1 MRKDFFIFGGVNSLD
16 YGVLLD
22 GSGTTTAP
30 ERDVMT
36 VTIPGRSGDLLVD
49 AGRWKNTTVSYP
61 CTIAREFEGRFAAF
75 KQALLAE
82 GGYKRLED
90 TLHPDEY
97 RLAYL
102 AGPLEPETIPYN
114 RAGTFALDFGCK
126 PQRFLKSGE
135 DVLTVVSGGKLY
147 NPTGCAALPLIR
159 LTLTGDAKLNVGGVQ
174 MSVAGHT
181 GPMWIDCDLQDAYY
195 NNTNLNKYLTAPE
208 FPVLGAGATQVSWS
222 GGIDKCEVVPRV
234 EAVRGKERLKQS
246 RPSSGPAERKGCE
259 GK

>member
-135 DVLTVVSGGKLY
+135 DVLTVASGKKLY
-147 NPTGCAALPLIR
+147 NPTGCAALPLIL
-159 LTLTGDAKLNVGGVQ
+159 LTLTADAKLNVGGVQ
-174 MSVAGHT
+174 MGVAGYT

-222 GGIDKCEVVPRV
+222 GGIAKCEVVPRWW
-234 EAVRGKERLKQS
+234 RL
-246 RPSSGPAERKGCE
+246 
-259 GK
+259 

>member
-126 PQRFLKSGE
+126 PQRFFEVRRGRA
-135 DVLTVVSGGKLY
+135 DGGKRREAVQPYRLR
-147 NPTGCAALPLIR
+147 GAAAD
-159 LTLTGDAKLNVGGVQ
+159 TVDADRRRQAQRGRR
-174 MSVAGHT
+174 ADERCRHT

-222 GGIDKCEVVPRV
+222 GGIDKCEVVPRWW
-234 EAVRGKERLKQS
+234 RL
-246 RPSSGPAERKGCE
+246 
-259 GK
+259 

>member
-1 MRKDFFIFGGVNSLD
+1 
-16 YGVLLD
+16 
-22 GSGTTTAP
+22 
-30 ERDVMT
+30 MT

-174 MSVAGHT
+174 MSVARAHGADVDRLRSA
-181 GPMWIDCDLQDAYY
+181 GRLLQQHESEQVPDRAGV
-195 NNTNLNKYLTAPE
+195 P
-208 FPVLGAGATQVSWS
+208 GAGGRGNAGKLERRDRQVR
-222 GGIDKCEVVPRV
+222 GRAAVV

>member
-102 AGPLEPETIPYN
+102 AGPLEPDWT
-114 RAGTFALDFGCK
+114 ATFLSARSSTL
-126 PQRFLKSGE
+126 LMS
-135 DVLTVVSGGKLY
+135 S
-147 NPTGCAALPLIR
+147 LPASTR
-159 LTLTGDAKLNVGGVQ
+159 MACCV
-174 MSVAGHT
+174 
-181 GPMWIDCDLQDAYY
+181 
-195 NNTNLNKYLTAPE
+195 
-208 FPVLGAGATQVSWS
+208 
-222 GGIDKCEVVPRV
+222 
-234 EAVRGKERLKQS
+234 
-246 RPSSGPAERKGCE
+246 
-259 GK
+259 

>member
-90 TLHPDEY
+90 TLHPMNT
-97 RLAYL
+97 AW
-102 AGPLEPETIPYN
+102 
-114 RAGTFALDFGCK
+114 
-126 PQRFLKSGE
+126 
-135 DVLTVVSGGKLY
+135 
-147 NPTGCAALPLIR
+147 PTWRGR
-159 LTLTGDAKLNVGGVQ
+159 
-174 MSVAGHT
+174 
-181 GPMWIDCDLQDAYY
+181 
-195 NNTNLNKYLTAPE
+195 
-208 FPVLGAGATQVSWS
+208 WS
-222 GGIDKCEVVPRV
+222 R
-234 EAVRGKERLKQS
+234 
-246 RPSSGPAERKGCE
+246 RPSPTTAQGRLRWILAANHSDF
-259 GK
+259 

>member
-126 PQRFLKSGE
+126 PQRFLKSGK

-222 GGIDKCEVVPRV
+222 GGIDKCEVVPRWW
-234 EAVRGKERLKQS
+234 RL
-246 RPSSGPAERKGCE
+246 
-259 GK
+259 

>member
-1 MRKDFFIFGGVNSLD
+1 MAAQYPEELTCDMAETYHVLDWRALGLPLAATLAAGLRENSRTRMALAGAKVPTETLLLGQAADALQLLLWTKTKDAQHGRNRP
-16 YGVLLD
+16 
-22 GSGTTTAP
+22 AP
-30 ERDVMT
+30 
-36 VTIPGRSGDLLVD
+36 L
-49 AGRWKNTTVSYP
+49 
-61 CTIAREFEGRFAAF
+61 AAF

-222 GGIDKCEVVPRV
+222 GGIDKCEVVPRWW
-234 EAVRGKERLKQS
+234 RL
-246 RPSSGPAERKGCE
+246 
-259 GK
+259 

>member
-1 MRKDFFIFGGVNSLD
+1 MKKDFFIFGGVNSLD

-30 ERDVMT
+30 ERDVTT

-126 PQRFLKSGE
+126 PQQFLKSGE
-135 DVLTVVSGGKLY
+135 DALTVASGGKLY

-159 LTLTGDAKLNVGGVQ
+159 LTLTADAKLNVGGVQ
-174 MSVAGHT
+174 MSVAGYT

-208 FPVLGAGATQVSWS
+208 FPVLGPGATQVSWS
-222 GGIDKCEVVPRV
+222 GGIAKCEVVPRWW
-234 EAVRGKERLKQS
+234 RL
-246 RPSSGPAERKGCE
+246 
-259 GK
+259 

>member
-22 GSGTTTAP
+22 GSGTTAAP
-30 ERDVMT
+30 ERDVTT
-36 VTIPGRSGDLLVD
+36 VTIPGRNGDLLVD
-49 AGRWKNTTVSYP
+49 SGRWKNTTVSYP

-102 AGPLEPETIPYN
+102 AGPLAPETIPYN
-114 RAGTFALDFGCK
+114 RAGTFALDFSCK

-135 DVLTVVSGGKLY
+135 DTLTVASGGKLY
-147 NPTGCAALPLIR
+147 NPTGCAALPLIL

-174 MSVAGHT
+174 MGVAGYT
-181 GPMWIDCDLQDAYY
+181 GQMWIDCDLQDAYY

-208 FPVLGAGATQVSWS
+208 FPVLGAGATQISWS
-222 GGIDKCEVVPRV
+222 GGISKCEIVPRWW
-234 EAVRGKERLKQS
+234 RL
-246 RPSSGPAERKGCE
+246 
-259 GK
+259 

>member
-222 GGIDKCEVVPRV
+222 GGC
-234 EAVRGKERLKQS
+234 RG
-246 RPSSGPAERKGCE
+246 GGGCE
-259 GK
+259 GERAVKARPPLIRPCGAERM

>member
-30 ERDVMT
+30 ERDVTT

-135 DVLTVVSGGKLY
+135 DVLTVASGGKLY
-147 NPTGCAALPLIR
+147 NPTGCAALPLIL
-159 LTLTGDAKLNVGGVQ
+159 LTLTADAKLNVGGVQ
-174 MSVAGHT
+174 MSVAGYT

-222 GGIDKCEVVPRV
+222 GGIAKCEVMPRWW
-234 EAVRGKERLKQS
+234 RL
-246 RPSSGPAERKGCE
+246 
-259 GK
+259 

>member
-147 NPTGCAALPLIR
+147 NPTGAAADTVDADRRRQAQRGRRADERCRAHGADVDR
-159 LTLTGDAKLNVGGVQ
+159 LRSAGRLLQQHESEQVPDRAGV
-174 MSVAGHT
+174 
-181 GPMWIDCDLQDAYY
+181 P
-195 NNTNLNKYLTAPE
+195 
-208 FPVLGAGATQVSWS
+208 GAGGRGNAGKLERRDRQVR
-222 GGIDKCEVVPRV
+222 GRAAVV

>member
-1 MRKDFFIFGGVNSLD
+1 MKKDFFIFGGVNSLD

-30 ERDVMT
+30 ERDVTT
-36 VTIPGRSGDLLVD
+36 VTIPGRNGDLLVD

-61 CTIAREFEGRFAAF
+61 CTIAREFEGQFAAF
-75 KQALLAE
+75 KQVLLAE

-135 DVLTVVSGGKLY
+135 DVLTVASGGKLY
-147 NPTGCAALPLIR
+147 NPTGCAALPLIL

-174 MSVAGHT
+174 MGVAGHT
-181 GPMWIDCDLQDAYY
+181 GPMWIDCNLQDAYY

-222 GGIDKCEVVPRV
+222 GGISKCEVVPRWW
-234 EAVRGKERLKQS
+234 RL
-246 RPSSGPAERKGCE
+246 
-259 GK
+259 

>member
-30 ERDVMT
+30 ERDVTT

-135 DVLTVVSGGKLY
+135 DALTVASGGKLY
-147 NPTGCAALPLIR
+147 NPTGCTALPLIL
-159 LTLTGDAKLNVGGVQ
+159 LTLTADAKLNVGGVQ
-174 MSVAGHT
+174 MSVAGYT

-222 GGIDKCEVVPRV
+222 GGIAKCEVVPRWW
-234 EAVRGKERLKQS
+234 RL
-246 RPSSGPAERKGCE
+246 
-259 GK
+259 

>member
-97 RLAYL
+97 RL
-102 AGPLEPETIPYN
+102 PRSFPR
-114 RAGTFALDFGCK
+114 RA
-126 PQRFLKSGE
+126 PQS
-135 DVLTVVSGGKLY
+135 VSASF
-147 NPTGCAALPLIR
+147 CRMEILP
-159 LTLTGDAKLNVGGVQ
+159 
-174 MSVAGHT
+174 
-181 GPMWIDCDLQDAYY
+181 PMW
-195 NNTNLNKYLTAPE
+195 
-208 FPVLGAGATQVSWS
+208 S
-222 GGIDKCEVVPRV
+222 
-234 EAVRGKERLKQS
+234 
-246 RPSSGPAERKGCE
+246 
-259 GK
+259 

>member
-30 ERDVMT
+30 ERDVTT

-61 CTIAREFEGRFAAF
+61 CTIAREFEGRFLAF

-114 RAGTFALDFGCK
+114 RAGTFVLDFGCK

-135 DVLTVVSGGKLY
+135 DALTVASGGKLY
-147 NPTGCAALPLIR
+147 NPTGCAALPLIL

-174 MSVAGHT
+174 MSVAGYT
-181 GPMWIDCDLQDAYY
+181 GPMWIDCNLQDAYY

-208 FPVLGAGATQVSWS
+208 FPVLGAGATQISWS
-222 GGIDKCEVVPRV
+222 GGIAKCEVVPRWW
-234 EAVRGKERLKQS
+234 RL
-246 RPSSGPAERKGCE
+246 
-259 GK
+259 

>member
-30 ERDVMT
+30 ERDVTT

-61 CTIAREFEGRFAAF
+61 CTIAREFEGRFPAF

-114 RAGTFALDFGCK
+114 RAGTFVLDFGCK

-135 DVLTVVSGGKLY
+135 DALTVASGGKLY
-147 NPTGCAALPLIR
+147 NPTGCAALPLIL

-174 MSVAGHT
+174 MSVAGYT

-208 FPVLGAGATQVSWS
+208 FPVLGAGATQISWS
-222 GGIDKCEVVPRV
+222 GGIAKCEVVPRWW
-234 EAVRGKERLKQS
+234 RL
-246 RPSSGPAERKGCE
+246 
-259 GK
+259 

>member
-222 GGIDKCEVVPRV
+222 GGSC
-234 EAVRGKERLKQS
+234 RG
-246 RPSSGPAERKGCE
+246 GGGCE
-259 GK
+259 GERAVKAKPPLIRPCGAERM

>member
-135 DVLTVVSGGKLY
+135 DVLTVASGKKLY
-147 NPTGCAALPLIR
+147 NPTGCAALPLIL
-159 LTLTGDAKLNVGGVQ
+159 LTLTADAKLNVGGVQ
-174 MSVAGHT
+174 MGVAGYT

-222 GGIDKCEVVPRV
+222 GGIDKCEVVPRWW
-234 EAVRGKERLKQS
+234 RL
-246 RPSSGPAERKGCE
+246 
-259 GK
+259 

>member
-135 DVLTVVSGGKLY
+135 DVLTVASGGKLY
-147 NPTGCAALPLIR
+147 NPTGCAALPLIL
-159 LTLTGDAKLNVGGVQ
+159 LTLTADAKLNVGGVQ
-174 MSVAGHT
+174 MSVAGYT

-222 GGIDKCEVVPRV
+222 GGIAKCEVMPRWW
-234 EAVRGKERLKQS
+234 RL
-246 RPSSGPAERKGCE
+246 
-259 GK
+259 

>member
-1 MRKDFFIFGGVNSLD
+1 MHEKRLFYFGGVNSLD

-114 RAGTFALDFGCK
+114 RAGTLRWIWLQTTAIFEVRRGRAD
-126 PQRFLKSGE
+126 
-135 DVLTVVSGGKLY
+135 GGKRREAVQPYRLR
-147 NPTGCAALPLIR
+147 GAAAD
-159 LTLTGDAKLNVGGVQ
+159 TVDADRRRKLNVGGVQ

-222 GGIDKCEVVPRV
+222 GGIDKCEVVPRWW
-234 EAVRGKERLKQS
+234 RL
-246 RPSSGPAERKGCE
+246 
-259 GK
+259 

>member
-30 ERDVMT
+30 ERDVTT

-61 CTIAREFEGRFAAF
+61 CTIAREFEGQFAAF

-135 DVLTVVSGGKLY
+135 DALTVASGGKLY
-147 NPTGCAALPLIR
+147 NPTGCAALPLIL

-174 MSVAGHT
+174 MSVAGYT

-222 GGIDKCEVVPRV
+222 GGISKCEVVPRWW
-234 EAVRGKERLKQS
+234 RL
-246 RPSSGPAERKGCE
+246 
-259 GK
+259 

>member
-1 MRKDFFIFGGVNSLD
+1 MRKNFFIFGGVNSLD

-30 ERDVMT
+30 ERDVTT

-75 KQALLAE
+75 KQAVLAE

-102 AGPLEPETIPYN
+102 AGPLEPKTIPYN
-114 RAGTFALDFGCK
+114 RAGTFALDFDCK

-135 DVLTVVSGGKLY
+135 EALTVASGGKLY
-147 NPTGCAALPLIR
+147 NPTGCAALPLIL

-181 GPMWIDCDLQDAYY
+181 GPMRIDCDLQDAYY

-222 GGIDKCEVVPRV
+222 GGIAKCEVVPRWW
-234 EAVRGKERLKQS
+234 RL
-246 RPSSGPAERKGCE
+246 
-259 GK
+259 

>member
-147 NPTGCAALPLIR
+147 NPTGCAALPLIL
-159 LTLTGDAKLNVGGVQ
+159 LTLTADAKLNVGGVQ
-174 MSVAGHT
+174 MSVAGYT

-222 GGIDKCEVVPRV
+222 GGIAKCEVMPRWW
-234 EAVRGKERLKQS
+234 RL
-246 RPSSGPAERKGCE
+246 
-259 GK
+259 

>member
-174 MSVAGHT
+174 MSVARAHGADVDRLRSA
-181 GPMWIDCDLQDAYY
+181 GRLLQQHESEQVPDRAGV
-195 NNTNLNKYLTAPE
+195 P
-208 FPVLGAGATQVSWS
+208 GAGGRGNAGKLERRS
-222 GGIDKCEVVPRV
+222 DKCEVVPRWV
-234 EAVRGKERLKQS
+234 EACEGERPVKAKPPLI
-246 RPSSGPAERKGCE
+246 RPCGAERM
-259 GK
+259 

>member
-30 ERDVMT
+30 ERDVTT

-61 CTIAREFEGRFAAF
+61 CTIAREFEGRFSAF

-114 RAGTFALDFGCK
+114 RAGTFVLDFGCK

-135 DVLTVVSGGKLY
+135 DALTVASGGKLY
-147 NPTGCAALPLIR
+147 NPTGCAALPLIL

-174 MSVAGHT
+174 MSVAGYT

-208 FPVLGAGATQVSWS
+208 FPVLGAGATQISWS
-222 GGIDKCEVVPRV
+222 GGIAKCEVVPRWW
-234 EAVRGKERLKQS
+234 RL
-246 RPSSGPAERKGCE
+246 
-259 GK
+259 

>member
-1 MRKDFFIFGGVNSLD
+1 MPS
-16 YGVLLD
+16 
-22 GSGTTTAP
+22 
-30 ERDVMT
+30 
-36 VTIPGRSGDLLVD
+36 
-49 AGRWKNTTVSYP
+49 GRWT
-61 CTIAREFEGRFAAF
+61 TIAREFEGRFAAF

-222 GGIDKCEVVPRV
+222 GGIDKCEVVPRWW
-234 EAVRGKERLKQS
+234 RL
-246 RPSSGPAERKGCE
+246 
-259 GK
+259 